1 MSTLEDIVAE
11 QQALQRNM
19 DDPLLAAVVAELLR
33 QAEEVCVLR
42 DRLDSVERLL
52 EAGSAPIPDAIDAY
66 VPSPELVSERL
77 ERHRRY
83 FAELFERVQ
92 TVSGPSS

>member
-1 MSTLEDIVAE
+1 MLTLEDIVAE
-11 QQALQRNM
+11 QQALQRNE
-19 DDPLLAAVVAELLR
+19 DDPLLAAVLAELLR

-52 EAGSAPIPDAIDAY
+52 EAGSTPTPDTIDAY
-66 VPSPELVSERL
+66 APSPELVSRRL

-83 FAELFERVQ
+83 FAELLERLQ
-92 TVSGPSS
+92 TASRPSS